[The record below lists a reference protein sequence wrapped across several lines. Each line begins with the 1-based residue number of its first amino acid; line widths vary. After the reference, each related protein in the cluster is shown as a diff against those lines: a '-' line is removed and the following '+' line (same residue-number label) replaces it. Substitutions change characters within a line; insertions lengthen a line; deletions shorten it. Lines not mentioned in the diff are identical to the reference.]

1 MMLWDLWKKG
11 FDAWEDA
18 TARYLEAVLKSSAVL
33 VPSGALL
40 SAILKLKA
48 ERERMTAQFWG
59 ALGLPSRRDQ
69 ERMLHLLNQL
79 QSRITDLELTMQQ
92 QRGRGTEPERMLENR
107 SN

>member
-18 TARYLEAVLKSSAVL
+18 TARYLEAVLKTSAVL

-40 SAILKLKA
+40 SAVMKAKA
-48 ERERMTAQFWG
+48 EGDRAVAQLWG

-69 ERMLHLLNQL
+69 ERTLHLLNQL
-79 QSRITDLELTMQQ
+79 HSRITDLEQKLA
-92 QRGRGTEPERMLENR
+92 ERPR
-107 SN
+107 S